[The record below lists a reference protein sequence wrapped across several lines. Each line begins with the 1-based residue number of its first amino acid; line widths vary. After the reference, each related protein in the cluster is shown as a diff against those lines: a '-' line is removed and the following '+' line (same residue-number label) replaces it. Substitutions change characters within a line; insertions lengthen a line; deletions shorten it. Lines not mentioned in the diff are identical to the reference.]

1 MLDKEKFKE
10 IEDLISKKN
19 INELRKQLSM
29 LRNNLSIDPDYL
41 YLMANLLYLDN
52 RTYQA
57 IDALLLSLTIN
68 FDENFLKNNNFNK
81 SDSHISQKKIKL
93 LKNLFKVL
101 NNKEL
106 IKKEISYE
114 NQEVFLKDL
123 MSLMPGLKIKKN

>member
-1 MLDKEKFKE
+1 MVDKEKFKE

-29 LRNNLSIDPDYL
+29 IRNNLSIDPDYL

-81 SDSHISQKKIKL
+81 SDSHISEKKIKL

-106 IKKEISYE
+106 IKKKISYE

-123 MSLMPGLKIKKN
+123 MSLMPGLKIKKS

>member
-81 SDSHISQKKIKL
+81 SDSDISKKKIKL

>member
-1 MLDKEKFKE
+1 MVDKEKFKE

>member
-1 MLDKEKFKE
+1 MVDKEKFKE

-81 SDSHISQKKIKL
+81 SDSHISKKKIKL

-106 IKKEISYE
+106 IKKKISYE

-123 MSLMPGLKIKKN
+123 MSLMPGLKIRKN

>member
-81 SDSHISQKKIKL
+81 SDRHISEKKIKL

>member
-1 MLDKEKFKE
+1 MVDKEKFKE

-81 SDSHISQKKIKL
+81 SESYIGEKKIKL

>member
-1 MLDKEKFKE
+1 MVDKEKFKE

-93 LKNLFKVL
+93 ITF
-101 NNKEL
+101 
-106 IKKEISYE
+106 
-114 NQEVFLKDL
+114 F
-123 MSLMPGLKIKKN
+123 